1 VLGLARPP
9 RSKWSNKVRLE
20 LTIDLKVVSKE
31 LRDQARA
38 GPQLS
43 ERPTPDAVQRA
54 DLDGPTPTREPRSI
68 AVDRSNLCR

>member
-1 VLGLARPP
+1 MLGLARPP

-38 GPQLS
+38 GP
-43 ERPTPDAVQRA
+43 PTIRA
-54 DLDGPTPTREPRSI
+54 PYP
-68 AVDRSNLCR
+68 